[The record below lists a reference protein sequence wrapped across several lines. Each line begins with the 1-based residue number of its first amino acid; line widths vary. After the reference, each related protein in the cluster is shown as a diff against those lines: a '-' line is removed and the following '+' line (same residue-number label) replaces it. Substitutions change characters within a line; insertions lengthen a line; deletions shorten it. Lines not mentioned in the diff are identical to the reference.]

1 MSPQLQLSRLLSE
14 FAKISE
20 LVFTTML
27 RISSL
32 LFCALLITAPA
43 LAGSGSGGCMRS
55 QETAATESTDQKQET
70 EAQS

>member
-1 MSPQLQLSRLLSE
+1 MSRLLSE
-14 FAKISE
+14 FAKITE
-20 LVFTTML
+20 LVITTML

-43 LAGSGSGGCMRS
+43 FAGSGSGGCMRS
-55 QETAATESTDQKQET
+55 QESAAAESTDQKQET